1 MSMTWSNW
9 SESESCE
16 PAALHFARSAEDVA
30 AVVADTATRGL
41 SVRVAGSGHSHYR
54 LVPTDGV
61 VLDLSGLTGVIHTD
75 TEAHRARVWGGTTI
89 FAMGRPLHDAGLA
102 LTNQGDIDRQAIA
115 GAIGTGTHGTGQ
127 GLSNLSSMVAG
138 MTLVNAAGEA
148 VRCSEDENPD
158 LFRAARLGLGAFG
171 VMTEIEMSV
180 KPAFRL
186 KEKQWRASY
195 DEIRPAVDELSE
207 QHRHFEFFWFPHNDT
222 AHPKCMD
229 ITDEPAVYP
238 VRAEGERCNW
248 SYEVLPNHRPHLH
261 TEMEYSVP
269 VEQSLDCLDEIRAL
283 IQSDFPDVRW
293 PVEYRRVAADDVA
306 MSQAHGRVSST
317 ISVHQG
323 NGLPA
328 EPFFRACEAIFL
340 RYEGRPHWGKVHYLD
355 GQQLAEVTPGWGE
368 WWAQRDAIDPTGVFL
383 NDRLRSW
390 RT

>member
-1 MSMTWSNW
+1 
-9 SESESCE
+9 
-16 PAALHFARSAEDVA
+16 LHFARSAEDVS
-30 AVVADTATRGL
+30 AVVVEAAERGQ

-61 VLDLSGLTGVIHTD
+61 VLDLSGLTGIVHTD
-75 TEAHRARVWGGTTI
+75 VDAHRARVWGGTTI
-89 FAMGRPLHDAGLA
+89 FALGRPLHDAGLA
-102 LTNQGDIDRQAIA
+102 LTNQGDIDRQALA
-115 GAIGTGTHGTGQ
+115 GAVGTGTHGTGQ
-127 GLSNLSSMVAG
+127 ALGNLSSMVAG
-138 MTLVNAAGEA
+138 LTIVGADGEA
-148 VRCSEDENPD
+148 TRCSADENTD

-171 VMTEIEMSV
+171 VVTEIEMSV

-186 KEKQWRASY
+186 KERQWKAKY
-195 DEIRPAVDELSE
+195 DELRPSIDELSG
-207 QHRHFEFFWFPHNDT
+207 QHRHFEFFWFPLNDT

-229 ITDEPAVYP
+229 VTDEPAVYP
-238 VRAEGERCNW
+238 VRGEGERCNW

-269 VEQSLDCLDEIRAL
+269 VERSLDCLDEIRDLMRA
-283 IQSDFPDVRW
+283 DFPDVRW

-306 MSQAHGRVSST
+306 MSQAHGRTSAT

-328 EPFFRACEAIFL
+328 EPFFRACEAVFL

-355 GQQLAEVTPGWGE
+355 GAQLAAATPGWDE
-368 WWAQRDAIDPTGVFL
+368 WWAQRNAVDPAGVFL

-390 RT
+390 RS

>member
-1 MSMTWSNW
+1 MTWSNW
-9 SESESCE
+9 SESETCE
-16 PAALHFARSAEDVA
+16 PAELHFARSAEDVS
-30 AVVADTATRGL
+30 AVVVEAAERGQ

-61 VLDLSGLTGVIHTD
+61 VLDLSGLTGIVHTD
-75 TEAHRARVWGGTTI
+75 VDAHRARVWGGTTI
-89 FAMGRPLHDAGLA
+89 FALGRPLHDAGLA
-102 LTNQGDIDRQAIA
+102 LTNQGDIDRQALA
-115 GAIGTGTHGTGQ
+115 GAVGTGTHGTGQ
-127 GLSNLSSMVAG
+127 ALGNLSSMVAG
-138 MTLVNAAGEA
+138 LTIVGADGEA
-148 VRCSEDENPD
+148 TRCSADENTD

-171 VMTEIEMSV
+171 VVTEIEMSV

-186 KEKQWRASY
+186 KERQWKAKY
-195 DEIRPAVDELSE
+195 DELRPSIDELSG
-207 QHRHFEFFWFPHNDT
+207 QHRHFEFFWFPLNDT

-229 ITDEPAVYP
+229 VTDEPAVYP
-238 VRAEGERCNW
+238 VRGEGERCNW

-269 VEQSLDCLDEIRAL
+269 VERSLDCLDEIRDLMRA
-283 IQSDFPDVRW
+283 DFPDVRW

-306 MSQAHGRVSST
+306 MSQAHGRTSAT

-328 EPFFRACEAIFL
+328 EPFFRACEAVFL

-355 GQQLAEVTPGWGE
+355 GAQLAAATPGWDE
-368 WWAQRDAIDPTGVFL
+368 WWAQRNAVDPAGVFL

-390 RT
+390 RS